1 MNYFDTLIE
10 VADDCPT
17 KKAQVPLARGGKKT
31 KAVVEYEILV
41 KHPYS
46 HTEEDIA
53 FETYAVQLLH
63 GLLHHCSSDVGNPS
77 SSLPARPVAG
87 GNEGLEVSDSGIC
100 KRKT

>member
-41 KHPYS
+41 KHPY
-46 HTEEDIA
+46 TPKK
-53 FETYAVQLLH
+53 TLL
-63 GLLHHCSSDVGNPS
+63 LRRTPS
-77 SSLPARPVAG
+77 YMTSQRTSGPRNAR
-87 GNEGLEVSDSGIC
+87 NS
-100 KRKT
+100 